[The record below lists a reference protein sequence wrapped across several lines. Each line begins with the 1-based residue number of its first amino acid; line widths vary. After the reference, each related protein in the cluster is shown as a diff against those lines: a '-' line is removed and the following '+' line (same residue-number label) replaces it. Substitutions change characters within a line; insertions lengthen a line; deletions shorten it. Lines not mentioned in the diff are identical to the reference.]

1 MLSASAR
8 WREVQARR
16 RLFLPLSSRPL
27 DTTSR
32 LPAPDLFNFNKT
44 QRDPTDTAVLRT
56 EPKSR
61 VGILEPV
68 QSCTAQRHE
77 RSANWWSNSKL
88 KGQHFRER
96 SLSSPILFT
105 SFNFQM
111 RTTPLHHLE
120 PLVIMDAPNSASA
133 LNVLSIH
140 GKPRLQSDCLR
151 LTFP

>member
-1 MLSASAR
+1 
-8 WREVQARR
+8 VQARR
-16 RLFLPLSSRPL
+16 RVFLPLSSHPI

-32 LPAPDLFNFNKT
+32 LPAPDLFNLNKT
-44 QRDPTDTAVLRT
+44 QQVPTDTAILRI

-61 VGILEPV
+61 VGILELV

-77 RSANWWSNSKL
+77 RSANWRSTSKL
-88 KGQHFRER
+88 KGQHFRKR

-105 SFNFQM
+105 SSFNFQM